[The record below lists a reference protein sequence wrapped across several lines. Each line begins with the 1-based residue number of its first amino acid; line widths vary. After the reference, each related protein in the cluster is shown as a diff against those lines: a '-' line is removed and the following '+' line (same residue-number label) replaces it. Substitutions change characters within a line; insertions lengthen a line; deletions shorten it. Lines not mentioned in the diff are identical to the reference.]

1 MDEAILVKLN
11 IVVVFDQR
19 MCMKEDN
26 LAQNFFYK
34 GDKYMCRLLVSFL
47 IWLTVL
53 VRFVCTSVILLAVP
67 KALSNDVLN
76 QIKNNAYGHSNIL
89 SCPDYKRVLTYV
101 EAYL

>member
-1 MDEAILVKLN
+1 
-11 IVVVFDQR
+11 
-19 MCMKEDN
+19 MC
-26 LAQNFFYK
+26 
-34 GDKYMCRLLVSFL
+34 GLLVSFV

-53 VRFVCTSVILLAVP
+53 VRFVCLSVILLAVP

-76 QIKNNAYGHSNIL
+76 QIKNIEYWHSYIL